1 MIENHNT
8 HPPLRASL
16 KLQRHWVMDL
26 IIIGSGPGGHLSAIL
41 TAQKG
46 LSVTLIEAAL
56 NISNDAIHMM
66 KG

>member
-1 MIENHNT
+1 
-8 HPPLRASL
+8 
-16 KLQRHWVMDL
+16 MDL
-26 IIIGSGPGGHLSAIL
+26 IIIGSGPGDHLSAIL

-56 NISNDAIHMM
+56 NVSDEAIHMM

>member
-1 MIENHNT
+1 
-8 HPPLRASL
+8 
-16 KLQRHWVMDL
+16 MDL
-26 IIIGSGPGGHLSAIL
+26 IIIGSGPGGYLSAIL

>member
-1 MIENHNT
+1 
-8 HPPLRASL
+8 
-16 KLQRHWVMDL
+16 MDL
-26 IIIGSGPGGHLSAIL
+26 IIIGSGGGGYLSAIL